1 MQAFD
6 VSLQWQKGNVFKDVP
21 VTHPYAAAIETAARD
36 KVIAGRTDESGAS
49 TGMFDPNASIT
60 RAEIAKI
67 ITTILDT
74 YKSPTSLR
82 NAAAR
87 EQD

>member
-6 VSLQWQKGNVFKDVP
+6 VPLKWQKGNVFVDVP
-21 VTHPYAAAIETAARD
+21 VTHPYAAAIETAAGD
-36 KVIAGRTDESGAS
+36 EVIAGRTDAAGKS
-49 TGMFDPNASIT
+49 TGTFDPDASIT

-82 NAAAR
+82 NAAGR
-87 EQD
+87 VQE